1 MQASFSLGALLGIL
15 VRRRRLILLG
25 TAVPALAS
33 ALAAIFVLPRQYAA
47 TASLLPEAESSAS
60 PLGALLGQAGLS
72 FGLGLF
78 DEGGSNEVQREIL
91 GSYRVCQ
98 RVVEALD
105 LFTPYDLLSLRA
117 KNPAA
122 AEQEAVARLQSS
134 LHLEL
139 EDGSGVL
146 RVTATAPTAGLA
158 RQIVER
164 LIAELDRFN
173 LEALQGQGG
182 RKERFLGERLAVA
195 QAALA
200 DARDALADFSARE
213 GMIHLPAELEAE
225 LALVGEL
232 NRQLVFKELERAV
245 LAADAAPDAPAL
257 KSLTAEISALRS
269 QLATLDAEGRRAPQ
283 RLKPLREL
291 PALALRYY
299 ELRRELAIQ
308 EEITNLL
315 VQQREQAKL
324 QALNTVSTL
333 RILDPPREPT
343 LPSSPRKK
351 LVVAA
356 TAAAA
361 FFLSCLLALWLDFLE
376 RVRTNIGGRW
386 DAWQWLPAALRGRR
400 A

>member
-15 VRRRRLILLG
+15 VRRRSLIILG
-25 TAVPALAS
+25 TAIATVVAILLAL
-33 ALAAIFVLPRQYAA
+33 FVLPRRYAA

-78 DEGGSNEVQREIL
+78 TEGGSNEVQREIL

-98 RVVEALD
+98 RVVDALD
-105 LFTPYDLLSLRA
+105 LIAAYDLQSLHA
-117 KNPAA
+117 KSPAA
-122 AEQEAVARLQSS
+122 AEQEAVARLQAS
-134 LHLEL
+134 LKLEI

-146 RVTATAPTAGLA
+146 RIVAAAPTAALA

-164 LIAELDRFN
+164 LITELDRFN
-173 LEALQGQGG
+173 LEALQEQGA
-182 RKERFLGERLAVA
+182 RKERFLAERLSVA

-200 DARDALADFSARE
+200 EARKALADFSARE
-213 GMIHLPAELEAE
+213 GVVHLPAELEAE

-245 LAADAAPDAPAL
+245 LASDAAPDAPAL
-257 KSLTAEISALRS
+257 KSLTAEIGALRG
-269 QLATLDAEGRRAPQ
+269 QLATLDAEGRGAPQ

-291 PALALRYY
+291 PVLALNYY
-299 ELRRELAIQ
+299 ELRRELTIQ
-308 EEITNLL
+308 EEIANLL
-315 VQQREQAKL
+315 IQQREQARL

-333 RILDPPREPT
+333 RVLDPPREPT
-343 LPSSPRKK
+343 LPIAPRKK

-356 TAAAA
+356 AAAAA
-361 FFLSCLLALWLDFLE
+361 FCLSCLLALWLDFLE
-376 RVRTNIGGRW
+376 RVRVNMDGRW
-386 DAWQWLPAALRGRR
+386 DAWQWLPALHRGRQ

>member
-15 VRRRRLILLG
+15 VRRRRLILVC
-25 TAVPALAS
+25 TAIATLVAILLAL
-33 ALAAIFVLPRQYAA
+33 FVLPRRYAA
-47 TASLLPEAESSAS
+47 TASLLPEAESTAS

-78 DEGGSNEVQREIL
+78 TEGGSNEVQREIL

-98 RVVEALD
+98 RVVETLD
-105 LFTPYDLLSLRA
+105 LYAPYDLLALRA
-117 KNPAA
+117 ENPAA
-122 AEQEAVARLQSS
+122 AEQEAVAELQSS
-134 LHLEL
+134 LALKI
-139 EDGSGVL
+139 EDESGVL
-146 RVTATAPTAGLA
+146 RVIATAPSAALA
-158 RQIVER
+158 RQIVEQ
-164 LIAELDRFN
+164 LIVELDRFN
-173 LEALQGQGG
+173 LEALREQGA
-182 RKERFLGERLAVA
+182 RKEQFLGERLAVA
-195 QAALA
+195 QVALA
-200 DARDALADFSARE
+200 DARRALADFSARE
-213 GMIHLPAELEAE
+213 GVVHLPAELEAE

-232 NRQLVFKELERAV
+232 NRQLVFKELEREV

-257 KSLTAEISALRS
+257 KSLNTEIAALRG
-269 QLATLDAEGRRAPQ
+269 QLSILDEEGREAPQ

-315 VQQREQAKL
+315 IQQREQARL

-333 RILDPPREPT
+333 RVLDPPREPM
-343 LPSSPRKK
+343 LPVAPRKK

-356 TAAAA
+356 VAAAA
-361 FFLSCLLALWLDFLE
+361 FALSCLVALWLDFLE
-376 RVRTNIGGRW
+376 RVRANTGGRW
-386 DAWQWLPAALRGRR
+386 DAWQWLPASQRGRR